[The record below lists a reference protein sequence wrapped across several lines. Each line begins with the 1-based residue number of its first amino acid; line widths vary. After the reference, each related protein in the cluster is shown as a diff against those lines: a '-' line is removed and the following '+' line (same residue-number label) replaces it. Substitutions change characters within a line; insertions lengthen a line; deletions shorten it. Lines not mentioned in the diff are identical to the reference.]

1 MENEREHA
9 RLNEVNMQDW
19 SYHLDS
25 RAGNAC
31 LALSEEHVSLLL
43 PSRVKSSIVY
53 R

>member
-1 MENEREHA
+1 MENEREYA
-9 RLNEVNMQDW
+9 RLNMNEVKIKTG
-19 SYHLDS
+19 HS
-25 RAGNAC
+25 RAGNDC